1 MSDPDPTSGVSPSDS
16 GKQSDTTAGK
26 YNTRNPAVK
35 RILREIREMA
45 SDTSLAYHA
54 EAVESDIFEW
64 HFAILGAED
73 SEFESGIY
81 HGRVLLP
88 PEYPFKPPSFVLLT
102 PSGRFQVNEKICLSI
117 TQHHPE
123 HWQPSWSVRTALTAV
138 RAFMP
143 SPAEGAVGSLD
154 YTKEERAVLANKSRA
169 AAPAFGG
176 SDERTEILQRVHLA
190 MLAKW
195 EESQRIKESETE
207 GEGETSGNTASTPG
221 ADAETNEARRETDTA
236 ETAGGATSDETR
248 LEGKNSENETATTL
262 VPSSSGAS
270 GSSSSV
276 VPDERR
282 DDTTLDNAESE
293 NTTEAA
299 SVSGDSVSNAN
310 VPDSAPGDL
319 PSVSNTVNTSN
330 IPPASPPLAVPVTT
344 TAVPSTLTDVPR
356 TRRRSE
362 DTEEVK
368 KLKKKLEVTAG
379 VLLLFI
385 FLILA
390 RRVVS
395 VIAGDEF

>member
-138 RAFMP
+138 RAFMQ
-143 SPAEGAVGSLD
+143 SPAEGAVGILD
-154 YTKEERAVLANKSRA
+154 YTKEERAVLANKSRTA
-169 AAPAFGG
+169 PPAFGG

-276 VPDERR
+276 VPDERH
-282 DDTTLDNAESE
+282 DDTTLDNAGSE

-310 VPDSAPGDL
+310 VPDNAPGDL